1 MTPAIV
7 HLTARSDDLAEWLG
21 RGETLHRVLRP
32 QLPADYEGAMRTI
45 LAEGAEMALLH
56 EAAVPRALA
65 VFRAFHDTANGYRF
79 YIDDLVT
86 DPDCRSAGHGA
97 ALLGWCEAVARQRG
111 CDRLPLESGTHRERA
126 HRFYF
131 REGLA
136 ITLFGF
142 AKPLR

>member
-97 ALLGWCEAVARQRG
+97 ALLGWCEAEARQRG
-111 CDRLPLESGTHRERA
+111 CDRQPRR
-126 HRFYF
+126 
-131 REGLA
+131 
-136 ITLFGF
+136 
-142 AKPLR
+142 

>member
-1 MTPAIV
+1 MTETIV
-7 HLTARSDDLAEWLG
+7 HLTAGADDLADWLG
-21 RGETLHRVLRP
+21 RCEALHRVLRP
-32 QLPADYEGAMRTI
+32 HLPTDYEGTMRRI
-45 LAEGAEMALLH
+45 LAGGAEMALLH
-56 EAAVPRALA
+56 EAGVPRALA

-86 DPDCRSAGHGA
+86 DAPSRSAGHGA
-97 ALLGWCEAVARQRG
+97 ALLGWCEAEARRRG
-111 CDRLPLESGTHRERA
+111 CTRLTLESGTHRERA

-142 AKPLR
+142 AKTLD

>member
-1 MTPAIV
+1 MTPPIV
-7 HLTARSDDLAEWLG
+7 HLTAGADDLADWLACS
-21 RGETLHRVLRP
+21 EALHRVLRP
-32 QLPADYEGAMRTI
+32 HLPADYEGTMLRI
-45 LAEGAEMALLH
+45 LAGGAEMALLH
-56 EAAVPRALA
+56 EAGTPRALA

-97 ALLGWCEAVARQRG
+97 ALLGWCEAEARKRG
-111 CDRLPLESGTHRERA
+111 CDRLTLESGTHRERA

-142 AKPLR
+142 AKTLR